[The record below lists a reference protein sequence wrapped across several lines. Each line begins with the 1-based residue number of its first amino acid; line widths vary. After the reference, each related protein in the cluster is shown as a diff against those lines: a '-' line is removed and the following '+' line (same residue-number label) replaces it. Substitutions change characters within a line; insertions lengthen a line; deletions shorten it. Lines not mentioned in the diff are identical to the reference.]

1 MEMAA
6 YEQIKDAR
14 GVVER
19 AWKKKVDE
27 RQQKFDDKIA
37 EMELQYDSNN
47 ARQLEEFKMQTKT
60 LQAKLRE
67 YQTMD

>member
-47 ARQLEEFKMQTKT
+47 ARQLEEFKM
-60 LQAKLRE
+60 
-67 YQTMD
+67 

>member
-27 RQQKFDDKIA
+27 RQQKFDEKIIK
-37 EMELQYDSNN
+37 QDITNT
-47 ARQLEEFKMQTKT
+47 LEVPPILVVT
-60 LQAKLRE
+60 LALA
-67 YQTMD
+67 

>member
-67 YQTMD
+67 YQVMD